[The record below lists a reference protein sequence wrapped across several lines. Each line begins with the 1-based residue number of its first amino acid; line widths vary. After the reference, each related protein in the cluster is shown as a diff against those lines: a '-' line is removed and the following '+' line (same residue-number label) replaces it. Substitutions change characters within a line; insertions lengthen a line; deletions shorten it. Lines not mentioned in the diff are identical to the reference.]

1 MAGGT
6 FQLGD
11 RVRARIST
19 PYVQVGT
26 LGTIRMVYHRL
37 ADTYEVQFDG
47 YLYTWLMHGRD
58 LERVDDESG
67 PAP

>member
-6 FQLGD
+6 FQVGD

-19 PYVQVGT
+19 PYVQAGT

-47 YLYTWLMHGRD
+47 QHVTWLMHARD
-58 LERVDDESG
+58 LERVGDESG